1 MKCVV
6 IDDEPFALD
15 LIKDY
20 IVRTPFLEL
29 TAEFNN
35 PFKALDFIN
44 HEEVDLLFL
53 DINMPELSGIQLIK
67 TLHNPPLVIFTT
79 AYSEFAVESYN
90 YNAVDYLLKPIPYE
104 RFLKAVNKASA
115 LKPNLSA
122 KDAVAGIPEKDEKKE
137 NSFFIKSGHQQVK
150 IFVDD
155 ILYIE
160 AAGNY
165 MSVVTAGKKIMS
177 LLSMKEAM
185 DLLPEGRFVRI
196 HKSFVVAIDKIEAI
210 DRHEVTLGGKKIPI
224 GVTYREHFARIMDL
238 M

>member
-20 IVRTPFLEL
+20 ILRTPFLEL

-44 HEEVDLLFL
+44 REKVDLLFL

-67 TLHNPPLVIFTT
+67 SLHNPPLVIFTT

-115 LKPNLSA
+115 IKQPGVTKATPPAKSEKP
-122 KDAVAGIPEKDEKKE
+122 DERAC
-137 NSFFIKSGHQQVK
+137 FFIKSGHQQVK
-150 IFVDD
+150 IFIDE

-165 MSVVTAGKKIMS
+165 MSFVTAEKKIMS

-196 HKSFVVAIDKIEAI
+196 HKSFVVAIDKIGAI
-210 DRHEVTLGGKKIPI
+210 DRHEVTVAEKKIPI
-224 GVTYREHFARIMDL
+224 GVTYREHFHRVMG
-238 M
+238 MS

>member
-20 IVRTPFLEL
+20 ILRTPFLEL

-44 HEEVDLLFL
+44 REVVDLLFL

-67 TLHNPPLVIFTT
+67 SLHNPPLVIFTT

-115 LKPNLSA
+115 LKPGAPIKNITA
-122 KDAVAGIPEKDEKKE
+122 EIPEKDDKKE
-137 NSFFIKSGHQQVK
+137 NSYFIKSGHQQVK
-150 IFVDD
+150 IFVDE

-165 MSVVTAGKKIMS
+165 MSFVTAEKKIMS

-185 DLLPEGRFVRI
+185 DLLPEGRFVRM

-210 DRHEVTLGGKKIPI
+210 DRHEVTIGGSKIPI
-224 GVTYREHFARIMDL
+224 GVTYREHFYKVMG
-238 M
+238 MP

>member
-20 IVRTPFLEL
+20 ILRTPFLEL

-44 HEEVDLLFL
+44 REEVELLFL

-115 LKPNLSA
+115 LKPGSLTRETSA
-122 KDAVAGIPEKDEKKE
+122 EIPEKDDKTG

-150 IFVDD
+150 IFVDE

-165 MSVVTAGKKIMS
+165 MSIVTSGKKIMS

-196 HKSFVVAIDKIEAI
+196 HKSFVVAIDKIEVI
-210 DRHEVTLGGKKIPI
+210 DRNEVTLGGKKVPI
-224 GVTYREHFARIMDL
+224 GVTYREHFTSIIKKR
-238 M
+238 